1 MTAHNKREGR
11 EDCNLRG
18 KPFFASI
25 DGHSSVV
32 RMKKNAVA
40 SIKTLLKLFAV
51 EKNIGGKENNV
62 SDGK

>member
-1 MTAHNKREGR
+1 MQS
-11 EDCNLRG
+11 
-18 KPFFASI
+18 FFASI

-32 RMKKNAVA
+32 RMKKNTAA

-62 SDGK
+62 SDGKLNR